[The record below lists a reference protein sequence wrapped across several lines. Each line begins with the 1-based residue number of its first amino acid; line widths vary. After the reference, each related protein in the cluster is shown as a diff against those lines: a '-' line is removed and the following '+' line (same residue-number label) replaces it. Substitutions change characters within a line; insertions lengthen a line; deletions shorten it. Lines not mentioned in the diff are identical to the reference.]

1 MHLIEIR
8 NLSKQYGTKTVLSN
22 ITFSLNNGEIL
33 GILGPNGAGKT
44 TLLKIICGLVRPSNG
59 QVILKGVSAIQI
71 ATIFEDQRFLGHL
84 SGIKNMNLLLSTI
97 YEKEFPL
104 NEKFQKFGLDDSK
117 KVKYKL
123 YSSGMKRKLD
133 LMSIFVSGKQLFVLD
148 EPTNALDIDSI
159 IAFNEQVISVK
170 NQGKS
175 FIIASHRAFE
185 LEKTCDF
192 FLLIDKGAVVAEM
205 SKEEVLRKFN
215 SLEHAYRSIFHK
227 STTNNFLA

>member
-1 MHLIEIR
+1 MKL
-8 NLSKQYGTKTVLSN
+8 
-22 ITFSLNNGEIL
+22 FLN
-33 GILGPNGAGKT
+33 
-44 TLLKIICGLVRPSNG
+44 
-59 QVILKGVSAIQI
+59 
-71 ATIFEDQRFLGHL
+71 
-84 SGIKNMNLLLSTI
+84 TI
-97 YEKEFPL
+97 YDEEFPL
-104 NEKFQKFGLDDSK
+104 KEEFQKFGLEQSK
-117 KVKYKL
+117 KVKFKL
-123 YSSGMKRKLD
+123 YSSGMKRRLD
-133 LMSIFVSGKQLFVLD
+133 LMSTFVAGKRLFLLD

-170 NQGKS
+170 HQGKS

-227 STTNNFLA
+227 STTNNFL

>member
-1 MHLIEIR
+1 M
-8 NLSKQYGTKTVLSN
+8 
-22 ITFSLNNGEIL
+22 
-33 GILGPNGAGKT
+33 
-44 TLLKIICGLVRPSNG
+44 
-59 QVILKGVSAIQI
+59 
-71 ATIFEDQRFLGHL
+71 
-84 SGIKNMNLLLSTI
+84 
-97 YEKEFPL
+97 
-104 NEKFQKFGLDDSK
+104 
-117 KVKYKL
+117 
-123 YSSGMKRKLD
+123 
-133 LMSIFVSGKQLFVLD
+133 LD

-159 IAFNEQVISVK
+159 IAFNEQVISLK

-215 SLEHAYRSIFHK
+215 SLEHAYRSILHQ

>member
-44 TLLKIICGLVRPSNG
+44 TLLRIICGLVRPSNG

-123 YSSGMKRKLD
+123 YSSG
-133 LMSIFVSGKQLFVLD
+133 
-148 EPTNALDIDSI
+148 
-159 IAFNEQVISVK
+159 
-170 NQGKS
+170 
-175 FIIASHRAFE
+175 
-185 LEKTCDF
+185 
-192 FLLIDKGAVVAEM
+192 
-205 SKEEVLRKFN
+205 
-215 SLEHAYRSIFHK
+215 
-227 STTNNFLA
+227 